1 MVGIIVTGHGSFA
14 SGIIGG
20 LRLLAG
26 EPELFET
33 VDFTEED
40 SINTL
45 TEKLDTA
52 VGRLA
57 GCDGIVIY
65 ADLTGGSPFNVS
77 IRLKM
82 DYDGEMEVI
91 GGANLPVVLDGF
103 MSRQAI
109 TDVSQ
114 LARNGLEAGKEAMVL
129 FTASE
134 DDDDEFEE

>member
-1 MVGIIVTGHGSFA
+1 MVGIIVTGHGNFA
-14 SGIIGG
+14 SGIVSG

-26 EPELFET
+26 EQEQFEA

-40 SINTL
+40 SIDTL
-45 TEKLDTA
+45 TEKLNAA

-82 DYDGEMEVI
+82 AHDGIMEVI

-103 MSRQAI
+103 MSRMAI
-109 TDVSQ
+109 TDASQ
-114 LARNGLEAGKEAMVL
+114 LARNGLVAGKEAMVL